1 MTNNIQGRLER
12 PATQL
17 GALIHDCARIRRTVI
32 DKALKPIGI
41 TRAQRW
47 VLIAL
52 AGFADRGVS
61 QKELAGQMGIGQ
73 VAIGERLAYLET
85 MGCIERVTDA
95 RDRRQKVIVLTP
107 RGHETL
113 ARSWDLSDG
122 VNRTIFEG
130 VTADEI
136 ENARA
141 VLTRLRANLLR
152 AGQELG

>member
-1 MTNNIQGRLER
+1 MAKGIEKRMAR

-52 AGFADRGVS
+52 AGFDDRGVS
-61 QKELAGQMGIGQ
+61 QKELADEMGIGQ

-95 RDRRQKVIVLTP
+95 RDRRQRVIVLT
-107 RGHETL
+107 GHGRDIL

-130 VTADEI
+130 VSATEVEA
-136 ENARA
+136 ARS
-141 VLTRLRANLLR
+141 VLSRLRANLIR

>member
-1 MTNNIQGRLER
+1 LAKGIEKRMAR

-52 AGFADRGVS
+52 AGFDDRGVS
-61 QKELAGQMGIGQ
+61 QKELADEMGIGQ

-85 MGCIERVTDA
+85 MGCIERVIDA
-95 RDRRQKVIVLTP
+95 RDRRQRVIVLT
-107 RGHETL
+107 GHGREIL

-130 VTADEI
+130 VSAAEV
-136 ENARA
+136 EAARS
-141 VLTRLRANLLR
+141 VLSRLRANLIR

>member
-1 MTNNIQGRLER
+1 MAKGIEKRMAR

-52 AGFADRGVS
+52 AGFDDRGVS
-61 QKELAGQMGIGQ
+61 QKELADEMGIGQ
-73 VAIGERLAYLET
+73 VAIGERLAYLEA

-95 RDRRQKVIVLTP
+95 RDRRQRVIVLT
-107 RGHETL
+107 GHGRDIL
-113 ARSWDLSDG
+113 AQSWDLSDG

-130 VTADEI
+130 VSAAEV
-136 ENARA
+136 EAARS
-141 VLTRLRANLLR
+141 VLSRLRANLIR

>member
-1 MTNNIQGRLER
+1 LANGIGDRLER

-52 AGFADRGVS
+52 AGFVDRGIS
-61 QKELAGQMGIGQ
+61 QKELADEMGIGQ
-73 VAIGERLAYLET
+73 VAIGERLAYLEA
-85 MGCIERVTDA
+85 MGCIERVTDT
-95 RDRRQKVIVLTP
+95 RDRRQKAIVLTE
-107 RGHETL
+107 RGQTIL
-113 ARSWDLSDG
+113 DRSWELSDG
-122 VNRTIFEG
+122 VNQTIFEG
-130 VTADEI
+130 VAPEEI
-136 ENARA
+136 ETARS
-141 VLTRLRANLLR
+141 VLTRLRANLIR